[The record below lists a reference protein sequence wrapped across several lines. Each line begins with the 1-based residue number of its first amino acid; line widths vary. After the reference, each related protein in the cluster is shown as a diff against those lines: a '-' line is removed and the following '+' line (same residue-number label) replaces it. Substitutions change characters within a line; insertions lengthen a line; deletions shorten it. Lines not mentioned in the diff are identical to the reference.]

1 MACPQRFKVYMEIT
15 MGFLCFSFNRSYR
28 SEDNMDS
35 LGIMTDVHKKRNNV
49 ETTVQTVRLFSGT
62 VRGRFCPKIGGT
74 GTETDVNKPGIAI
87 VFVSANLTTDV
98 KSVEMYQEAL
108 PEAVPGDNVKNLS
121 VMELRRG
128 YVAVL
133 EWHTAHI
140 ACEFSEIKEKVFRNF
155 RQVHRGSSKVQQ
167 VCMSPCHPEMGT
179 ITMAAG
185 L

>member
-1 MACPQRFKVYMEIT
+1 MVDKRRVRNRVAKWEEFWVLQHGIRGFVSQQHHHPHFLHAHAFIAEGSARSTDFPSQLDRSHFLDAHACHALPR
-15 MGFLCFSFNRSYR
+15 LNRHIPR
-28 SEDNMDS
+28 A
-35 LGIMTDVHKKRNNV
+35 T
-49 ETTVQTVRLFSGT
+49 GT

-108 PEAVPGDNVKNLS
+108 PEAVPGDNVKNMS

-133 EWHTAHI
+133 DWHTAHI

-155 RQVHRGSSKVQQ
+155 RQVH
-167 VCMSPCHPEMGT
+167 
-179 ITMAAG
+179 
-185 L
+185 

>member
-1 MACPQRFKVYMEIT
+1 MVI
-15 MGFLCFSFNRSYR
+15 
-28 SEDNMDS
+28 
-35 LGIMTDVHKKRNNV
+35 
-49 ETTVQTVRLFSGT
+49 GT

-108 PEAVPGDNVKNLS
+108 LEAVPGDNVKYLS

-133 EWHTAHI
+133 DCHTAHI
-140 ACEFSEIKEKVFRNF
+140 ACEFSEIKEKSTEDHPKSNKSGDDAIVFLVPPKPLCVVAEKATKQQSILATARTVPLSEPDVDF
-155 RQVHRGSSKVQQ
+155 RL
-167 VCMSPCHPEMGT
+167 CHADTCENSAIVKGVK
-179 ITMAAG
+179 
-185 L
+185 